1 LLRSIFISYRRSDS
15 EGETGRLSDV
25 LMHRFTDQAVFMD
38 VDAIQPGRDFRK
50 AIEESIQSCA
60 VLLVVIGPDWL
71 DAREPSG
78 RRRLENPNDFVL
90 LEIAAALR
98 RDIPVIP
105 VLVRGARMPHAD
117 ELPAQI
123 SELAYRNGVELSHAR
138 WKSDL
143 EILLKALE
151 PHTGHGHAFMPRHA
165 EPVHH
170 ALTETAGAGQAQG
183 APLVAAQV
191 PLSQA
196 PVVHEAVGSLAV
208 VVEPVP
214 AKVSALASLS
224 PVTLEKVSAQL
235 AEYIGPIAEVVVK
248 RAAKKQTTLAGLYQA
263 VAQEIESPGERLRFL
278 AHELH

>member
-1 LLRSIFISYRRSDS
+1 MLRSIFISYRRSDS

-196 PVVHEAVGSLAV
+196 PVVHETVGSLAV

-214 AKVSALASLS
+214 AKVSALAGLS
-224 PVTLEKVSAQL
+224 PVILEKVSAQL